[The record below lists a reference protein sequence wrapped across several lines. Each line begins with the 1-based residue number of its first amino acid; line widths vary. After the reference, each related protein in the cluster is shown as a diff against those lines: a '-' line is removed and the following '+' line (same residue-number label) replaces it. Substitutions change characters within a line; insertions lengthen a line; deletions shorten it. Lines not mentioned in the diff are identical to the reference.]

1 MILNNI
7 SKKVL
12 KVSLDF
18 LELKV
23 PKNFNNTYCFLEDLY
38 KINKDRYETIS
49 SSILIVLDNITND
62 DNYECFIQ
70 VQISASI
77 VCLIGKDKFNITFLD
92 FYNTKAVSIEY
103 IDKKLQIY
111 DIHKYVDLSISE
123 FIKTVPNIK
132 YTKFFDKIFKLII

>member
-1 MILNNI
+1 MILNDI
-7 SKKVL
+7 SEKVL
-12 KVSLDF
+12 KACLYF

-23 PKNFNNTYCFLEDLY
+23 PKNFSNMCCFLEDLY
-38 KINKDRYETIS
+38 KINKNRYETIS

-92 FYNTKAVSIEY
+92 FYNTKAISIEY
-103 IDKKLQIY
+103 IYKKLQIY